1 MTSDEQDKT
10 FNIFSTF
17 SYAFVDTGLNAQQQA
32 QANLQDQTK
41 KGYILGPSQD
51 EVGNTTG
58 VREIGS
64 LEVAIIRFFLHSS
77 MYVQCCDG
85 KEIAIKKLISCQP
98 KNSKEFLENHL
109 KDGLTQIGRMLGKN
123 EEYAQLLLMKVS

>member
-1 MTSDEQDKT
+1 LV
-10 FNIFSTF
+10 FSPF
-17 SYAFVDTGLNAQQQA
+17 SHVLSNTGQQA
-32 QANLQDQTK
+32 QANQQDQTK
-41 KGYILGPSQD
+41 TGYILGPAHNQ
-51 EVGNTTG
+51 VGNPMG

-64 LEVAIIRFFLHSS
+64 LEVAIIRFFLHST
-77 MYVQCCDG
+77 MYIQCCDG
-85 KEIAIKKLISCQP
+85 KEIAIKKLIICQP